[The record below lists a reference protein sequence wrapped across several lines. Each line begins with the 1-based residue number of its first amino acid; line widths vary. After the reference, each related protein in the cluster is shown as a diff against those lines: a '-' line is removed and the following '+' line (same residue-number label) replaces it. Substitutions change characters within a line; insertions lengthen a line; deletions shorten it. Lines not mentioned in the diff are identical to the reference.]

1 MDFGPWHILA
11 LILVSLLMLKSMD
24 IIRSLRLLGIFFL
37 LLCTYGGVTLMTV
50 KTAEELKKENLLL
63 KEEIKTLREVSRA
76 HQELVGALYQ
86 HINELE
92 RKLQKDE

>member
-1 MDFGPWHILA
+1 MDFGLWHILV
-11 LILVSLLMLKSMD
+11 LILASFLISKSMS
-24 IIRSLRLLGIFFL
+24 ILHSLELLGLFFL
-37 LLCTYGGVTLMTV
+37 VLYIYGGVTLMTA
-50 KTAEELKKENLLL
+50 KTTEELKKENLLL
-63 KEEIKTLREVSRA
+63 REEIKTLREVSRA